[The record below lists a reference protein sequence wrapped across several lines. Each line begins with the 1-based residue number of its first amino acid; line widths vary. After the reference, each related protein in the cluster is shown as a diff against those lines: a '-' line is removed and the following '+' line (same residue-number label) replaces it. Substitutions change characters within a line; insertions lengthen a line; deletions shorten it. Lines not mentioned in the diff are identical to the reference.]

1 MGANVADFGVRQD
14 GFRLLRI
21 SGTEAEIAD
30 TVIRL
35 KSLKI
40 EIQEPF
46 DIDKAHMSHSA
57 LVRAKLP
64 EEPEEPEEEPE
75 VEVEPEVEPEVEDD

>member
-1 MGANVADFGVRQD
+1 M
-14 GFRLLRI
+14 
-21 SGTEAEIAD
+21 
-30 TVIRL
+30 

-46 DIDKAHMSHSA
+46 DIDKAYRSYSA

-75 VEVEPEVEPEVEDD
+75 VEVEPEVEPEVEGD

>member
-1 MGANVADFGVRQD
+1 M
-14 GFRLLRI
+14 RI

-30 TVIRL
+30 TLTRL

-46 DIDKAHMSHSA
+46 DIDKAYRSYSA
-57 LVRAKLP
+57 LVRAKM
-64 EEPEEPEEEPE
+64 PEEPEEEPE
-75 VEVEPEVEPEVEDD
+75 VEVNEPEPEVEPKLKEKI

>member
-30 TVIRL
+30 TVTRL

-46 DIDKAHMSHSA
+46 DIDKAYRSYSA
-57 LVRAKLP
+57 LVRAKM
-64 EEPEEPEEEPE
+64 PEEPEEEPE
-75 VEVEPEVEPEVEDD
+75 VEVEPEVEPEVEGD

>member
-14 GFRLLRI
+14 GFRLLRL

-30 TVIRL
+30 TLIRL
-35 KSLKI
+35 KTLKI

-46 DIDKAHMSHSA
+46 DIDKAFRSYSA
-57 LVRAKLP
+57 LVRAKMP
-64 EEPEEPEEEPE
+64 EHDPEPEPEEEPE
-75 VEVEPEVEPEVEDD
+75 VEPDESK